1 VTYLLDT
8 NACIIYLKGHNAQL
22 RQRIETTPITDIM
35 VCSVVKAELY
45 FGAMKSAN
53 PDRNYQLQRDFMSQ
67 FESLPFDDAAATV
80 FGTIRATLEAAG
92 TPIGAYD
99 LQIASIALA
108 HDLILVTH
116 NLREF
121 QRVDNLKLEDWEGG

>member
-1 VTYLLDT
+1 M
-8 NACIIYLKGHNAQL
+8 
-22 RQRIETTPITDIM
+22 RQRIETTSITDIM

>member
-1 VTYLLDT
+1 MPSDRGKG
-8 NACIIYLKGHNAQL
+8 CIYLKGHNAQL
-22 RQRIETTPITDIM
+22 RQRIETTSITDIM